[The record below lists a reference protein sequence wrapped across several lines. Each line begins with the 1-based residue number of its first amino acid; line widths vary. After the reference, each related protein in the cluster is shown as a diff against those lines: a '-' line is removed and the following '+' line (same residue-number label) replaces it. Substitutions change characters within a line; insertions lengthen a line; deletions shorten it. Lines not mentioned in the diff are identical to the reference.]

1 MPDVTISIGGRN
13 FIVACQEGE
22 EQYLHSAAS
31 LLDREAQ
38 SLASGGARLTQE
50 RMLLMAGL
58 LLADKALS
66 TEEELKSLEARL
78 SQQAALIDELQDR
91 PAPPPERIE
100 VEVQVPTLP
109 EGTVARLSSLADQA
123 EAIAQRM
130 EG

>member
-1 MPDVTISIGGRN
+1 MPDISISIGGRN

-22 EQYLHSAAS
+22 EQYLHSAAG
-31 LLDREAQ
+31 LLDKEALTL
-38 SLASGGARLTQE
+38 SAGGARLTQE

-78 SQQAALIDELQDR
+78 AQQAALIDELQDR
-91 PAPPPERIE
+91 PAPPPERVE

-109 EGTVARLSSLADQA
+109 EGTLGRLSSLADQA
-123 EAIAQRM
+123 EAIAERM